1 MKYICG
7 IIDFIVGILIV
18 LGYANI
24 NEALIGSLFMQVGVI
39 IAFHLGS
46 VNY

>member
-7 IIDFIVGILIV
+7 FVDFIIGVLIV
-18 LGYANI
+18 IGYADI
-24 NEALIGSLFMQVGVI
+24 SEALIGSLFMQVGVI

-46 VNY
+46 VK